1 MAAVRD
7 AILLILL
14 VYEWVIIARV
24 LITWLP
30 ISRDNKAVDLLYTV
44 TEPVLSPIRNAL
56 SRSALMR
63 NSMFSMIDFSP
74 IVAFLLLNVVR
85 RAVYIIFN
93 MFIGYSF

>member
-30 ISRDNKAVDLLYTV
+30 VSRDNKAVDLLFTV
-44 TEPVLSPIRNAL
+44 TEPVLTPIRNML

-85 RAVYIIFN
+85 RVVFAIFN
-93 MFIGYSF
+93 VLIGYSF